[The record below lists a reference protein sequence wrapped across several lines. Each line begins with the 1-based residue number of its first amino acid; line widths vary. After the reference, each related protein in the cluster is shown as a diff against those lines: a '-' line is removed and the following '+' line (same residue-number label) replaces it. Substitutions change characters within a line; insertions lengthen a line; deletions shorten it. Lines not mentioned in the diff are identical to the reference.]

1 MIRFALFTLFAL
13 VGTAYA
19 TEDTKSDNSYLNLAK
34 FEIFA
39 IILLIIVN
47 VSGFVFL
54 IHKFHFL
61 QSFADLTA
69 QNVDRLTFKSG
80 EAIDSL
86 SARFGELRKEIFTMA
101 KGNNTHLNKIVSSLN
116 QISEVLRPILAT
128 KRDASTDPRD
138 SDCWVDLELGTVNEF
153 TVQDHFTGQN
163 LEELEEVF
171 FYF

>member
-1 MIRFALFTLFAL
+1 MLFAL
-13 VGTAYA
+13 VGTVYA
-19 TEDTKSDNSYLNLAK
+19 TEDTTLDNSYFNLAK
-34 FEIFA
+34 FEICA

-86 SARFGELRKEIFTMA
+86 SVRFGELRKEIFTMA

-116 QISEVLRPILAT
+116 QISEVLRPILAP

-138 SDCWVDLELGTVNEF
+138 ADCWVDLELGTVNEF
-153 TVQDHFTGQN
+153 TVQGNFTGQDQ
-163 LEELEEVF
+163 EELEEVF